1 MRGALRRGHVLT
13 VVFLLSSCTSSYA
26 ASTQSVTVE
35 DTIGWGCP
43 CPPYVLASAKGE
55 VTSDDQFLY
64 PTFLPGVRDLG
75 WPPADGRYR
84 LTGRYTGE
92 RMNRYEWAKRRGE
105 KSPGR
110 GDGREYYEKKHPVFE
125 VSGWCVISW
134 ETMDDD
140 LEAPALF
147 GKTEVCK

>member
-1 MRGALRRGHVLT
+1 VTSPVRRGQSLA
-13 VVFLLSSCTSSYA
+13 LLSLLISCVSCTA
-26 ASTQSVTVE
+26 ASTQTVTVE

-64 PTFLPGVRDLG
+64 PSFLPGVRVLA

-92 RMNRYEWAKRRGE
+92 TINRYQWAKRVGD
-105 KSPGR
+105 KPPGR
-110 GDGREYYEKKHPVFE
+110 GDGREYYEKRHPVFE
-125 VSGWCVISW
+125 VSGWCVVSW
-134 ETMDDD
+134 EGFDDEMPFD
-140 LEAPALF
+140 VSEMCP
-147 GKTEVCK
+147 K

>member
-1 MRGALRRGHVLT
+1 MRRRLPREL
-13 VVFLLSSCTSSYA
+13 LLSSLLLFTTVSCGA
-26 ASTQSVTVE
+26 ASRGGLVVE

-64 PTFLPGVRDLG
+64 PIFAPGVRDLS
-75 WPPADGRYR
+75 WPPANGRYR

-92 RMNRYEWAKRRGE
+92 SMDRYDWARRRGE
-105 KSPGR
+105 ASPGR
-110 GDGREYYEKKHPVFE
+110 GDGREYFEKRHPVFE

-134 ETMDDD
+134 EAMDDD
-140 LEAPALF
+140 AEAPPF
-147 GKTEVCK
+147 QSSEICQ